1 MDNPSI
7 IKIHPTHI
15 LIKDDLP
22 FTDEEM
28 DELRICAHA
37 TWTHHYE
44 HGIGEPGYHVNS
56 DPFPLF
62 TEENIKLFPA
72 LDKVRDEFKKGFGA
86 RKIEPGDWIWL
97 YLKKRL
103 KTC

>member
-44 HGIGEPGYHVNS
+44 HGIGEPGYHVTQI
-56 DPFPLF
+56 LF
-62 TEENIKLFPA
+62 
-72 LDKVRDEFKKGFGA
+72 
-86 RKIEPGDWIWL
+86 L
-97 YLKKRL
+97 YLQKKIL
-103 KTC
+103 SYFQL